1 MGQETYMDKI
11 KKHAVWVILVAIIV
25 GLFFLFKARK
35 VAAEPIDTALISSTE
50 AQPARPIESRLAD

>member
-1 MGQETYMDKI
+1 MDKI